1 MGIKEDFLKL
11 IKHYDGDVIILPNG
25 RVTSKSVCEKELDA
39 DSYTLNE
46 EYYKRVRERLARE
59 KEDTI

>member
-11 IKHYDGDVIILPNG
+11 IQHYDENG
-25 RVTSKSVCEKELDA
+25 NALVSTYFEKTNSEIGF
-39 DSYTLNE
+39 TLNE
-46 EYYKRVRERLARE
+46 EYYKRVRERLDKE